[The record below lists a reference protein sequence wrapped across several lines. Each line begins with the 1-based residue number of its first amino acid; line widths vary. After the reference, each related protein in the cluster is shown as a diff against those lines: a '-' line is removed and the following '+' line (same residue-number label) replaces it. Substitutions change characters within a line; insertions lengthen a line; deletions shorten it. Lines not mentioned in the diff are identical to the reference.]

1 MHHSPHVQRCGHA
14 ACCISEEDFPCQ
26 VSPCFQAWSSSNENI
41 SPSKQLN
48 GCWSL
53 HCVRLGR
60 QMGIK
65 QLQELLDN
73 DFISFSV
80 QCPATLQIVRGSG
93 CVCAIDLGHL
103 IRQPS
108 DRLLTSNGGSINPF
122 QNILLLFAPLC
133 SISPRPGTQEKDT
146 AEPLLCASS
155 RLLIHFSFFFFPLNA
170 KRKWFMKH
178 NQNFCL
184 TFRHTSSVK
193 QNEQN
198 CFCSVEENQIC

>member
-1 MHHSPHVQRCGHA
+1 MDINIHHSPHVRRCDHP
-14 ACCISEEDFPCQ
+14 ACCISEESQ
-26 VSPCFQAWSSSNENI
+26 ASPCFQVWSSSNENI
-41 SPSKQLN
+41 SPSKQVN
-48 GCWSL
+48 GCCSL

-60 QMGIK
+60 QMGMK

-73 DFISFSV
+73 DFISFSA

-133 SISPRPGTQEKDT
+133 SISPGRARRRRTV
-146 AEPLLCASS
+146 LNLSS
-155 RLLIHFSFFFFPLNA
+155 VPRLLISIFIIFFFLECKA
-170 KRKWFMKH
+170 KVVYE
-178 NQNFCL
+178 
-184 TFRHTSSVK
+184 T
-193 QNEQN
+193 
-198 CFCSVEENQIC
+198 